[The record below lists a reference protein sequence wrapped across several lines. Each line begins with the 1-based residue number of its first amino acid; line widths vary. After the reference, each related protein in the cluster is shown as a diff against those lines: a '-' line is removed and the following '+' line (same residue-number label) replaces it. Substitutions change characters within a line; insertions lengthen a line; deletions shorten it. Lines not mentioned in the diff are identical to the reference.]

1 MCLVF
6 VMLLRLLIA
15 SLWSPE
21 GKGLTSWLLFVMH
34 CDFVT
39 FTCVILGQVRYVIV
53 SIHDSSCLSYFLF
66 WILKQLTPLHTVERF
81 WLTNML
87 CQ

>member
-1 MCLVF
+1 MCLVL
-6 VMLLRLLIA
+6 VMLLRVFIA

-21 GKGLTSWLLFVMH
+21 GKGLTSWLLFVMY

-39 FTCVILGQVRYVIV
+39 FTFGILGQVRYLIV
-53 SIHDSSCLSYFLF
+53 SIRDPCCLSYFLF
-66 WILKQLTPLHTVERF
+66 WILKQPTPQHTIERF

-87 CQ
+87 YQ